1 MLWHVPPHIRA
12 TINSKWNKERRRDLR
27 GWNKT
32 EDRTV
37 QLSATLAQGQTKIS
51 KIAMHMSVMF
61 NNSIK
66 SRYFSACMCMY
77 VYMYVYVCICVCCRS
92 CQHYFGTSK
101 HLYAN
106 KENPSSY
113 MPPYTN
119 QNSKR
124 VGGLNSRAKPTT
136 ILEENKK
143 KKLLALCLRI
153 FLRYNT
159 QSLIHKRKKGNEL
172 DSINIK
178 NSCPVKTWRE

>member
-1 MLWHVPPHIRA
+1 
-12 TINSKWNKERRRDLR
+12 
-27 GWNKT
+27 
-32 EDRTV
+32 
-37 QLSATLAQGQTKIS
+37 
-51 KIAMHMSVMF
+51 MSVMF

-66 SRYFSACMCMY
+66 SRDFSACVCVY
-77 VYMYVYVCICVCCRS
+77 VYVHMYVYVCICVCCWS

-113 MPPYTN
+113 MLPYIN

-124 VGGLNSRAKPTT
+124 VRGLNSRAKPTT

-143 KKLLALCLRI
+143 KKLLALCLRM